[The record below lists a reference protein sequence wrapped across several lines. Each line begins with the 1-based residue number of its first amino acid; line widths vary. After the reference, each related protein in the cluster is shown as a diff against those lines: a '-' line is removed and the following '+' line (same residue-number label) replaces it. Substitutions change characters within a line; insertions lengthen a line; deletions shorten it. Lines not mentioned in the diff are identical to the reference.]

1 MSEQRSIEAL
11 ERENER
17 LRKII
22 IQQEMGN
29 FSIAD
34 TLTKGNELHMK
45 LEGGLCHFISS
56 AFIEH
61 FIQTGANNFIVMGL
75 NNPDTKERYDVT
87 IQRVEG
93 EHMGTQL
100 QRLTNELNEAKK
112 NLSQAGL

>member
-1 MSEQRSIEAL
+1 
-11 ERENER
+11 
-17 LRKII
+17 
-22 IQQEMGN
+22 
-29 FSIAD
+29 
-34 TLTKGNELHMK
+34 
-45 LEGGLCHFISS
+45 
-56 AFIEH
+56 
-61 FIQTGANNFIVMGL
+61 MGL